1 MVVEEYDH
9 IINKDLFWSTRRAV
23 MVHVDYGFLA
33 HKHLFYTSLFH
44 LDVFY
49 ECLFLS

>member
-1 MVVEEYDH
+1 MTIV
-9 IINKDLFWSTRRAV
+9 NNKKDLFWSTRRAV